1 MAAHL
6 KELWTWTPEWAG
18 GAVTALARC
27 GRLLVALDR
36 NACVAGVDLAGTRPR
51 TVWRHPDPLGRSLN
65 IRWAV
70 GGTRGPLFVSIRT
83 GESSHALRRLDP
95 GTGKVLWE
103 DEVRTGPVEDL
114 ATDRRKLY
122 AGQRDD
128 DQYWIHGFP
137 TRRGDYKWQLELS
150 RAARDAT
157 FPMAA
162 SLAAGG
168 GVFYADGAVVYRSE
182 AELGRQWLVARIPEG
197 QHTAP
202 RVAALVAASGD
213 RLFATDTDGGVSRLI
228 AVGRRRRVQWRT
240 PLPGAPALGRPLFDA
255 KLRALL
261 VTASDGRA
269 FCLDDE
275 TGAVRWATEPA
286 PKRPDGRPGPPAIVR
301 NRLGTFVAYA
311 DEAGLVLV
319 NARTGATL
327 HRLDLP
333 RPRGAAVQPLADGS
347 MLLLPRGVVTAFEVV
362 G

>member
-1 MAAHL
+1 
-6 KELWTWTPEWAG
+6 
-18 GAVTALARC
+18 
-27 GRLLVALDR
+27 
-36 NACVAGVDLAGTRPR
+36 
-51 TVWRHPDPLGRSLN
+51 VWRHPDPLGRSLN

-168 GVFYADGAVVYRSE
+168 GVFSADGAVVYRSE

-202 RVAALVAASGD
+202 RVAALVAATGD
-213 RLFATDTDGGVSRLI
+213 RLFATDTDGAVSRLI

-240 PLPGAPALGRPLFDA
+240 
-255 KLRALL
+255 
-261 VTASDGRA
+261 V
-269 FCLDDE
+269 
-275 TGAVRWATEPA
+275 
-286 PKRPDGRPGPPAIVR
+286 
-301 NRLGTFVAYA
+301 
-311 DEAGLVLV
+311 
-319 NARTGATL
+319 
-327 HRLDLP
+327 P
-333 RPRGAAVQPLADGS
+333 RPRQRPHRRHAPSAGPAPAARRRGS
-347 MLLLPRGVVTAFEVV
+347 TPRGRLDAPAPPRCRDRVRGRRMKRTAARVTCSRQGDTLRFLLEQL
-362 G
+362 GESPRPF